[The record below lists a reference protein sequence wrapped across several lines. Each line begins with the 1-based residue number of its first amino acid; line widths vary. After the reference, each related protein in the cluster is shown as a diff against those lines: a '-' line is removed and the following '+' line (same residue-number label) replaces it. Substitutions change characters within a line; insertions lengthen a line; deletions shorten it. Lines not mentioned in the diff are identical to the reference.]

1 MERVEGVRLMGLTPG
16 EQNELNAYI
25 KKNNISAVQQE
36 RIRQIAEMPFSGPSY
51 EEIKAGVC
59 SDGSQ

>member
-1 MERVEGVRLMGLTPG
+1 MGLTPE
-16 EQNELNAYI
+16 EQNELNSYI
-25 KKNNISAVQQE
+25 KKNNIPAVQQE
-36 RIRQIAEMPFSGPSY
+36 RIRQIAEMLFPDPSY